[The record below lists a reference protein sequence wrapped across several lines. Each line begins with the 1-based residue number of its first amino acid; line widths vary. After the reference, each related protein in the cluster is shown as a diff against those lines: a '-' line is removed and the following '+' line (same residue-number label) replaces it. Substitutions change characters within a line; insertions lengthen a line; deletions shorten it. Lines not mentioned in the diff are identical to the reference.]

1 MDRAFEFRR
10 ANPRSLAVLYGIRL
24 LLVAW
29 VIYWTFALMYPV
41 EPGIGHLI
49 STAGG
54 LFTAIWM
61 YCNVIQARYE
71 IQELFVPP
79 FQLTAGWEFLVIGGP
94 CMLGGH
100 FL

>member
-1 MDRAFEFRR
+1 METRAEFRR
-10 ANPRSLAVLYGIRL
+10 VPLRGLIILYGVRFFIVALIL
-24 LLVAW
+24 LWAWDLAW
-29 VIYWTFALMYPV
+29 VAERQVGDLV
-41 EPGIGHLI
+41 
-49 STAGG
+49 SSAGA

-79 FQLTAGWEFLVIGGP
+79 FQLTAGWEFLVIGSP
-94 CMLGGH
+94 CMMGGH